1 MKKYNEMHNKMEV
14 LELSNHYKA
23 LEDDSETEV
32 HDEDET
38 VDVNAVDSANEYKV
52 RVSAT
57 IDSGAAV
64 NVMPSGWFNDY
75 NLKYTAEIGA
85 TTKQPMARRLQMKD
99 FGAFTQL
106 HLDLE
111 ERSYTE
117 R

>member
-1 MKKYNEMHNKMEV
+1 MKKYNEMHNKMQVSEV
-14 LELSNHYKA
+14 SNHYKA

-38 VDVNAVDSANEYKV
+38 MDINAVDSANEYMV

-75 NLKYTAEIGA
+75 NLKYTAETGSNYKTANGKTVTDEGLRSIHA
-85 TTKQPMARRLQMKD
+85 V
-99 FGAFTQL
+99 AF
-106 HLDLE
+106 
-111 ERSYTE
+111 
-117 R
+117 